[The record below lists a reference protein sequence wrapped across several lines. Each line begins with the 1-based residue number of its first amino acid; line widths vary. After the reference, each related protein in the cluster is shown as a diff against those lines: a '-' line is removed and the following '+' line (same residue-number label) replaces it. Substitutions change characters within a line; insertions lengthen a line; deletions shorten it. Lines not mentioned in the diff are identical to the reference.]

1 MRRGVE
7 GGQSAATGRL
17 VRPGS
22 AGPGRCA
29 SSRRQLETTITS
41 HGKPMRP
48 YGSND
53 PVKDDDLTVRAVPLD
68 TVRFEF
74 VAAYP
79 AEGGDAKAKREAKLK
94 AFKRA
99 LKQARDNGLVGSR
112 EIGGIDYV
120 WLVEPASAA
129 RGEQ

>member
-1 MRRGVE
+1 M
-7 GGQSAATGRL
+7 AATTGR
-17 VRPGS
+17 
-22 AGPGRCA
+22 
-29 SSRRQLETTITS
+29 RR
-41 HGKPMRP
+41 
-48 YGSND
+48 
-53 PVKDDDLTVRAVPLD
+53 LTVRAVPLD

-79 AEGGDAKAKREAKLK
+79 AEGGDAKAKREAKSK

-99 LKQARDNGLVGSR
+99 LKQARENGLVGSR
-112 EIGGIDYV
+112 EIAGIDYV

>member
-1 MRRGVE
+1 MADRAPPQGD
-7 GGQSAATGRL
+7 GAARERWPKSLRIFKAALETSITEPRQADAAL
-17 VRPGS
+17 WQQRPG
-22 AGPGRCA
+22 
-29 SSRRQLETTITS
+29 
-41 HGKPMRP
+41 
-48 YGSND
+48 D
-53 PVKDDDLTVRAVPLD
+53 DDDLTVRAVLLD

-112 EIGGIDYV
+112 EIAGIDYV